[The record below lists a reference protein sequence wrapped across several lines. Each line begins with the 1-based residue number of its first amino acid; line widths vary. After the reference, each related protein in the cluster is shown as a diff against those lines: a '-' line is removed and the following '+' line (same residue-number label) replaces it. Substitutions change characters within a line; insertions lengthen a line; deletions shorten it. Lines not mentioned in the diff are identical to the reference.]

1 MYIDIKNEKIIGIYA
16 DNERKELIDVGIIPS
31 PEEIPGKIPV
41 MYYRNGAIVYEY
53 EEAPEATEDGTET
66 PPVPMD
72 YGETVKG
79 LIRRKYTLSEELAIL
94 RQRDTKAE
102 EFEVYNAY
110 AESCKE
116 EARLLIEKQKHWYGR
131 GKRGYGGSQRD
142 KRTGVLGADRSILL
156 GVVGHDDGGLLQV
169 VQIDYHQEHG
179 GLRRI
184 LERAYRKDE
193 RPG

>member
-1 MYIDIKNEKIIGIYA
+1 MIQIKLDGVKVETIYYGKYKK
-16 DNERKELIDVGIIPS
+16 ERWIEVESIPS

-53 EEAPEATEDGTET
+53 EEAPEATDNGTET
-66 PPVPMD
+66 SPVPMD
-72 YGETVKG
+72 YGETVNG

-116 EARLLIEKQKHWYGR
+116 EARLLIEKQKH
-131 GKRGYGGSQRD
+131 
-142 KRTGVLGADRSILL
+142 
-156 GVVGHDDGGLLQV
+156 
-169 VQIDYHQEHG
+169 
-179 GLRRI
+179 
-184 LERAYRKDE
+184 
-193 RPG
+193 

>member
-16 DNERKELIDVGIIPS
+16 DNEREGLIDVGIIPS

-66 PPVPMD
+66 PPAQID
-72 YGETVKG
+72 YGETVNG

-94 RQRDTKAE
+94 RQRDTKSE
-102 EFEVYNAY
+102 EFEAYNAY

-116 EARLLIEKQKHWYGR
+116 EAILLIEKQRH
-131 GKRGYGGSQRD
+131 
-142 KRTGVLGADRSILL
+142 
-156 GVVGHDDGGLLQV
+156 
-169 VQIDYHQEHG
+169 
-179 GLRRI
+179 
-184 LERAYRKDE
+184 
-193 RPG
+193 

>member
-53 EEAPEATEDGTET
+53 EEAPEATDNGTET
-66 PPVPMD
+66 SPVPMD
-72 YGETVKG
+72 YGETVNG

-102 EFEVYNAY
+102 EFEAYNAY
-110 AESCKE
+110 AESCKG
-116 EARLLIEKQKHWYGR
+116 EARLLIEKQKH
-131 GKRGYGGSQRD
+131 
-142 KRTGVLGADRSILL
+142 
-156 GVVGHDDGGLLQV
+156 
-169 VQIDYHQEHG
+169 
-179 GLRRI
+179 
-184 LERAYRKDE
+184 
-193 RPG
+193 

>member
-53 EEAPEATEDGTET
+53 EAAPEATDNGTET
-66 PPVPMD
+66 PPAQID
-72 YGETVKG
+72 YGETVNG

-94 RQRDTKAE
+94 RQRDTKSE
-102 EFEVYNAY
+102 EFEAYNAY

-116 EARLLIEKQKHWYGR
+116 EARLLIEKQKH
-131 GKRGYGGSQRD
+131 
-142 KRTGVLGADRSILL
+142 
-156 GVVGHDDGGLLQV
+156 
-169 VQIDYHQEHG
+169 
-179 GLRRI
+179 
-184 LERAYRKDE
+184 
-193 RPG
+193 

>member
-16 DNERKELIDVGIIPS
+16 DNEREGLIDVGIIPS

-53 EEAPEATEDGTET
+53 EEAPEATDNGTET
-66 PPVPMD
+66 SPVPMD
-72 YGETVKG
+72 YGETVNG

-102 EFEVYNAY
+102 EFEAYNAY

-116 EARLLIEKQKHWYGR
+116 ESRLLIEKQKH
-131 GKRGYGGSQRD
+131 
-142 KRTGVLGADRSILL
+142 
-156 GVVGHDDGGLLQV
+156 
-169 VQIDYHQEHG
+169 
-179 GLRRI
+179 
-184 LERAYRKDE
+184 
-193 RPG
+193 

>member
-16 DNERKELIDVGIIPS
+16 DNEREGLIDVGIIPS

-53 EEAPEATEDGTET
+53 EEAPETTEDGTET
-66 PPVPMD
+66 STVPMD
-72 YGETVKG
+72 YGETVNG

-102 EFEVYNAY
+102 EFEAYNAY

-116 EARLLIEKQKHWYGR
+116 EARLLIEKQKH
-131 GKRGYGGSQRD
+131 
-142 KRTGVLGADRSILL
+142 
-156 GVVGHDDGGLLQV
+156 
-169 VQIDYHQEHG
+169 
-179 GLRRI
+179 
-184 LERAYRKDE
+184 
-193 RPG
+193 

>member
-16 DNERKELIDVGIIPS
+16 DNKEGLIDVGIIPS

-53 EEAPEATEDGTET
+53 EEAPEATEDDTGTQ
-66 PPVPMD
+66 PAQID
-72 YGETVKG
+72 YGETVNG

-102 EFEVYNAY
+102 EFEAYNAY

-116 EARLLIEKQKHWYGR
+116 EARLLIEKQKH
-131 GKRGYGGSQRD
+131 
-142 KRTGVLGADRSILL
+142 
-156 GVVGHDDGGLLQV
+156 
-169 VQIDYHQEHG
+169 
-179 GLRRI
+179 
-184 LERAYRKDE
+184 
-193 RPG
+193 

>member
-1 MYIDIKNEKIIGIYA
+1 MIQIKLDGVKVETIYYGKYKK
-16 DNERKELIDVGIIPS
+16 ERWIEVESIPS

-66 PPVPMD
+66 PPAQID
-72 YGETVKG
+72 YGETVNG

-102 EFEVYNAY
+102 EFESYNAY

-116 EARLLIEKQKHWYGR
+116 EARLLIEKQKH
-131 GKRGYGGSQRD
+131 
-142 KRTGVLGADRSILL
+142 
-156 GVVGHDDGGLLQV
+156 
-169 VQIDYHQEHG
+169 
-179 GLRRI
+179 
-184 LERAYRKDE
+184 
-193 RPG
+193 

>member
-16 DNERKELIDVGIIPS
+16 DNKEGLIDVGIIPS

-53 EEAPEATEDGTET
+53 EEAPEATEDDTGT
-66 PPVPMD
+66 PPAQID
-72 YGETVKG
+72 YGETVNG

-102 EFEVYNAY
+102 EFEAYNAY

-116 EARLLIEKQKHWYGR
+116 EARLLIEKQKH
-131 GKRGYGGSQRD
+131 
-142 KRTGVLGADRSILL
+142 
-156 GVVGHDDGGLLQV
+156 
-169 VQIDYHQEHG
+169 
-179 GLRRI
+179 
-184 LERAYRKDE
+184 
-193 RPG
+193 

>member
-16 DNERKELIDVGIIPS
+16 DNEREGLIDVGIIPS

-53 EEAPEATEDGTET
+53 EEAPEATDNGTET
-66 PPVPMD
+66 SPVPMD
-72 YGETVKG
+72 YGEMVNG

-102 EFEVYNAY
+102 EFEAYNAY

-116 EARLLIEKQKHWYGR
+116 EARLLIEKQKH
-131 GKRGYGGSQRD
+131 
-142 KRTGVLGADRSILL
+142 
-156 GVVGHDDGGLLQV
+156 
-169 VQIDYHQEHG
+169 
-179 GLRRI
+179 
-184 LERAYRKDE
+184 
-193 RPG
+193 

>member
-1 MYIDIKNEKIIGIYA
+1 MIQIKLDGVKVETIYYGKYKK
-16 DNERKELIDVGIIPS
+16 ERWIEVESIPS

-66 PPVPMD
+66 SPVPMD
-72 YGETVKG
+72 YGETVNG

-102 EFEVYNAY
+102 EFEAYNAY

-116 EARLLIEKQKHWYGR
+116 EARLLIEKQKH
-131 GKRGYGGSQRD
+131 
-142 KRTGVLGADRSILL
+142 
-156 GVVGHDDGGLLQV
+156 
-169 VQIDYHQEHG
+169 
-179 GLRRI
+179 
-184 LERAYRKDE
+184 
-193 RPG
+193 